1 MTTKTNWKKEK
12 VKQYEQLFGMF
23 NMSKEEA
30 VNVLDSINSL
40 NNEAELSY
48 YLKCFSGTSD
58 MKGGFILWPSYQTL
72 TSIKYNCS
80 LDFYKH
86 ISTKK
91 YIQSLKEKAEYA
103 IERDTILCF
112 FEREKLMELSKVE
125 HVKKSRFVL

>member
-12 VKQYEQLFGMF
+12 VEQYEQLFGMF

-40 NNEAELSY
+40 NNEAELSH

-58 MKGGFILWPSYQTL
+58 MKGGFILWPSCQTL

-86 ISTKK
+86 INTKK